1 MSSATLSRNAEI
13 NGMSFLTRS
22 QLIAVITEGKGFTHR
37 CEAYGTPL
45 TAAVVSKLAR
55 NSRAVHSILER
66 VTRY

>member
-1 MSSATLSRNAEI
+1 
-13 NGMSFLTRS
+13 MSFLTRS